1 MNLFSY
7 LKERVFPSYK
17 LEEHEVLIVDIITSL
32 FNEEDTISL
41 TAPISGKFYITNKRL
56 GYWVKIGDNTVT
68 ITNHKFSY
76 VSQSAIG
83 FGDYLNRMVKEHI
96 EKDRMDF
103 EKTVFQNELGLLQ
116 NIKSSISR

>member
-7 LKERVFPSYK
+7 IKERLFPSYK
-17 LEEHEVLIVDIITSL
+17 LEEHEVLILDIITSL
-32 FNEEDTISL
+32 FKEDDTTSL

-83 FGDYLNRMVKEHI
+83 FTEYLNKIVKEHI
-96 EKDRMDF
+96 EKDRMEF
-103 EKTVFQNELGLLQ
+103 EKTVFQNELELLK
-116 NIKSSISR
+116 NIKSTIK

>member
-1 MNLFSY
+1 MKLFSY
-7 LKERVFPSYK
+7 LKEKMFPSYK

-32 FNEEDTISL
+32 FNEEDTTSL

-83 FGDYLNRMVKEHI
+83 FSDYLTKIVKEHI
-96 EKDRMDF
+96 EKDRMEF
-103 EKTVFQNELGLLQ
+103 EKKVFQNELG
-116 NIKSSISR
+116 